1 VDLLGLLISNHP
13 NRRFIHPIPPQIIR
27 QRHPLDALGKIA
39 VNRLPAAMTLAVLH
53 AAMGALNTHWQ
64 QHLFHSLWA
73 KTLWNAPMGTF
84 LKFLHL
90 TLATAFQCG
99 CRRKGIKPFAAI
111 RIYENL

>member
-1 VDLLGLLISNHP
+1 LIPHHLQRRLLLPVPL
-13 NRRFIHPIPPQIIR
+13 QIIL
-27 QRHPLDALGKIA
+27 QRHPLDTLAEMA
-39 VNRLPAAMTLAVLH
+39 VNRLPAAMALAVPH